1 MMSTILRGLVMCA
14 LAAALA
20 PAAPPLARAET
31 PGEIPKPWTY
41 EGSMKLQQQEHEQQQ
56 RQQQSMAPGQ
66 AAPAMP
72 RGAHGPSGG
81 DAAVAAAYENV
92 RRGWLKRPPL
102 PADRNPL
109 LGSRWMRPASTQGK
123 PGDPFSGLMALAK
136 GGLCEVLFGGGMFEF
151 RAGALV
157 GMEPNG
163 SGEQELDRVEY
174 RGDARHV
181 VVLPRTTVRLMEWDV
196 EGPDRIRWASQNCV
210 LVRAGGAA
218 SARAAMAQPP
228 TASMKSQA
236 TGRGALAGADGVLSL
251 SILSNRAGTI
261 NVANRKLWV
270 LKKEPR
276 QALIAAGMPD
286 TASGNALQ
294 NWIRACQARAPACQ
308 QGGLALKPYMLGIA
322 TTDANGHAQSPPL
335 PAGRYWVFGDG
346 RIDNRPMLW
355 NQAVDLR
362 GGPAS
367 LTLDE
372 HNATPLD

>member
-1 MMSTILRGLVMCA
+1 MMITVLRGLLMSGMATA
-14 LAAALA
+14 LVAAL
-20 PAAPPLARAET
+20 PLSARAET

-41 EGSMKLQQQEHEQQQ
+41 EGSMKLQQQEQQ
-56 RQQQSMAPGQ
+56 RQQQSMPSGQ

-72 RGAHGPSGG
+72 GGGYGSSGG
-81 DAAVAAAYENV
+81 DAAVAAAYEKA
-92 RRGWLKRPPL
+92 RRNWLKQPAL

-109 LGSRWMRPASTQGK
+109 IGSRWTRPASTQGK
-123 PGDPFSGLMALAK
+123 PGDPFSNLMALAK
-136 GGLCEVLFGGGMFEF
+136 GGLCELLFGGGMFEF

-163 SGEQELDRVEY
+163 SGQQELDRVEY
-174 RGDARHV
+174 RGDAHHV
-181 VVLPRTTVRLMEWDV
+181 VVLPNTTVRIMEWDV

-218 SARAAMAQPP
+218 SARTAMAQPGSAGP
-228 TASMKSQA
+228 E
-236 TGRGALAGADGVLSL
+236 GAANVAGAGAGAGGVLSL
-251 SILSNRAGTI
+251 SIVGNAAGSI

-276 QALIAAGMPD
+276 QALIAAGLPD
-286 TASGNALQ
+286 NANGNALQ
-294 NWIRACQARAPACQ
+294 NWIRACQTRAPSCQ
-308 QGGLALKPYMLGIA
+308 QGGMALKPYLLGIA

-335 PAGRYWVFGDG
+335 PSGRYWVFGDG

-355 NQAVDLR
+355 NQVVDVR

-372 HNATPLD
+372 RNATPVD

>member
-1 MMSTILRGLVMCA
+1 MMITALRGLSMCA
-14 LAAALA
+14 LATALA
-20 PAAPPLARAET
+20 AAVPPAARAET

-41 EGSMKLQQQEHEQQQ
+41 EGSKKLQEQQG
-56 RQQQSMAPGQ
+56 QQSSTAPGQ
-66 AAPAMP
+66 GAPATP
-72 RGAHGPSGG
+72 GGAPGFSGG
-81 DAAVAAAYENV
+81 DPAVAAAYENA
-92 RRGWLKRPPL
+92 RRSWLKRPPL
-102 PADRNPL
+102 PAQSNPL

-123 PGDPFSGLMALAK
+123 PGDPFGGLMALAK
-136 GGLCEVLFGGGMFEF
+136 GGLCEVLFGGGKFEF

-181 VVLPRTTVRLMEWDV
+181 VVLPRQTVRIMEWDI

-210 LVRAGGAA
+210 LVRAGGAT
-218 SARAAMAQPP
+218 AQTAQ
-228 TASMKSQA
+228 TASLGAGQA
-236 TGRGALAGADGVLSL
+236 ADAGAPAGAGGVLSL
-251 SILSNRAGTI
+251 AILSSATASI
-261 NVANRKLWV
+261 NIANRNLWV

-276 QALIAAGMPD
+276 QALIAAGLPD
-286 TASGNALQ
+286 NAYGSALQ

-346 RIDNRPMLW
+346 RINNKAMYW
-355 NQAVDLR
+355 NQPVDVR
-362 GGPAS
+362 GSPAA

-372 HNATPLD
+372 HNATPVD

>member
-1 MMSTILRGLVMCA
+1 MMITIRRGLVMCT

-20 PAAPPLARAET
+20 PAAPRPARAET

-41 EGSMKLQQQEHEQQQ
+41 EGSMKLQQQEQQQ
-56 RQQQSMAPGQ
+56 QQQQSMAPGQ

-72 RGAHGPSGG
+72 RGTYGPSNGEA
-81 DAAVAAAYENV
+81 AAVAAYENA
-92 RRGWLKRPPL
+92 RRNWLKRPPL
-102 PADRNPL
+102 PAEGNPL
-109 LGSRWMRPASTQGK
+109 LGSRWMRPASTQGN
-123 PGDPFSGLMALAK
+123 PADPFSGLMALAK
-136 GGLCEVLFGGGMFEF
+136 GGLCDLLFGGGMFEF
-151 RAGALV
+151 RAGSLV

-174 RGDARHV
+174 RGDAHHV
-181 VVLPRTTVRLMEWDV
+181 VVLPRTTMRLMEWDV

-218 SARAAMAQPP
+218 SARAAMAQPT
-228 TASMKSQA
+228 TASMGARA
-236 TGRGALAGADGVLSL
+236 TGPGALVGAGGVLSL
-251 SILSNRAGTI
+251 SILASSAGSI

-308 QGGLALKPYMLGIA
+308 QGGLALKPYILGIA
-322 TTDANGHAQSPPL
+322 TTDANGHARSPPL
-335 PAGRYWVFGDG
+335 PVGRYWVFGDG

-355 NQAVDLR
+355 NQPVDVSA
-362 GGPAS
+362 GPAS
-367 LTLDE
+367 LTLDQ

>member
-1 MMSTILRGLVMCA
+1 MMITTFHGLVMCTLATA
-14 LAAALA
+14 LAAGA
-20 PAAPPLARAET
+20 PLAVRAET

-41 EGSMKLQQQEHEQQQ
+41 EGSMKLQQQE
-56 RQQQSMAPGQ
+56 QQQSMAPGQ

-72 RGAHGPSGG
+72 GGTYGPSSG
-81 DAAVAAAYENV
+81 DAAVAAAYENA
-92 RRGWLKRPPL
+92 RRSWLKRPAL
-102 PADRNPL
+102 LADRNPL

-136 GGLCEVLFGGGMFEF
+136 GGLCDVLFGGGTFEF

-163 SGEQELDRVEY
+163 SGEQELDQVEY
-174 RGDARHV
+174 RGDAHHV
-181 VVLPRTTVRLMEWDV
+181 VVLPRQTVRIMEWDI

-218 SARAAMAQPP
+218 SARAAMAQPAN
-228 TASMKSQA
+228 ASMERQA
-236 TGRGALAGADGVLSL
+236 TGSGALAGAGGVLSL
-251 SILSNRAGTI
+251 SILANPAGSI
-261 NVANRKLWV
+261 IVANRKLWV

-276 QALIAAGMPD
+276 QTLIAAGMPD
-286 TASGNALQ
+286 NGSGNALQ
-294 NWIRACQARAPACQ
+294 NWIRACQAHAPTCQ
-308 QGGLALKPYMLGIA
+308 QGGLALKPYLLGVA

-355 NQAVDLR
+355 NQPVDVR

-372 HNATPLD
+372 HNASPVN

>member
-1 MMSTILRGLVMCA
+1 MMITIFRSLVMCTLASA
-14 LAAALA
+14 LAAAA
-20 PAAPPLARAET
+20 PLVVRAET

-41 EGSMKLQQQEHEQQQ
+41 EGSMKLQQQEHDQQQ
-56 RQQQSMAPGQ
+56 QQQSTAPGQ
-66 AAPAMP
+66 DAPYMP
-72 RGAHGPSGG
+72 RGAYGPSSGQ
-81 DAAVAAAYENV
+81 AAVIASYQKA
-92 RRGWLKRPPL
+92 RQSWLKRPPL

-174 RGDARHV
+174 RGDAHHV
-181 VVLPRTTVRLMEWDV
+181 VVLPGTTMSLMEWDI

-218 SARAAMAQPP
+218 SARAAMAQPA
-228 TASMKSQA
+228 TASMGSQA
-236 TGRGALAGADGVLSL
+236 TGPGALPGGGGVLSL
-251 SILSNRAGTI
+251 SILANPTGSI

-270 LKKEPR
+270 LKAEPR
-276 QALIAAGMPD
+276 RTLIAAGMPD
-286 TASGNALQ
+286 NASGNALQ
-294 NWIRACQARAPACQ
+294 NWIRACQTRAPACQ
-308 QGGLALKPYMLGIA
+308 QGGSALKPYMLGIA

-355 NQAVDLR
+355 SQAVDVR

-367 LTLDE
+367 LTLDQ
-372 HNATPLD
+372 HNATPVD

>member
-1 MMSTILRGLVMCA
+1 MMITTFHGLVRCTLATA
-14 LAAALA
+14 LAAGA
-20 PAAPPLARAET
+20 PLAVRAET

-41 EGSMKLQQQEHEQQQ
+41 EGSMKLQQQEQQ
-56 RQQQSMAPGQ
+56 RQQPSTAPGQ
-66 AAPAMP
+66 AAPAM
-72 RGAHGPSGG
+72 RGGAYGSSSG
-81 DAAVAAAYENV
+81 DAAVAAAYENA
-92 RRGWLKRPPL
+92 RRSWLKRPAL
-102 PADRNPL
+102 LADRNPL

-136 GGLCEVLFGGGMFEF
+136 GGLCDVLFGGGTFEF

-163 SGEQELDRVEY
+163 SGEQELDQVEY
-174 RGDARHV
+174 RGDAHHV
-181 VVLPRTTVRLMEWDV
+181 VVLPRQTVRIMEWDI

-218 SARAAMAQPP
+218 SARAAMAQPAN
-228 TASMKSQA
+228 ASMERQA
-236 TGRGALAGADGVLSL
+236 TGSGALAGAGGVLSL
-251 SILSNRAGTI
+251 SILANPAGSI

-276 QALIAAGMPD
+276 QTLIAAGMPD
-286 TASGNALQ
+286 NGSGNALQ
-294 NWIRACQARAPACQ
+294 NWIRACQAHAPTCQ
-308 QGGLALKPYMLGIA
+308 QGGLALKPYLLGVA

-355 NQAVDLR
+355 NQPVDVR

-372 HNATPLD
+372 HNASPVN

>member
-1 MMSTILRGLVMCA
+1 MITVRRGPMVCTLARVLV
-14 LAAALA
+14 AAAPFVA
-20 PAAPPLARAET
+20 HAET

-41 EGSMKLQQQEHEQQQ
+41 EGSMKLQQQEQQ
-56 RQQQSMAPGQ
+56 RQQSSMAPGQ
-66 AAPAMP
+66 AAPAVP
-72 RGAHGPSGG
+72 GGTYGQSSG
-81 DAAVAAAYENV
+81 DAAVAAAYEKA
-92 RRGWLKRPPL
+92 RRSWLAKPPL

-109 LGSRWMRPASTQGK
+109 VGSRWMRPASTQGK
-123 PGDPFSGLMALAK
+123 PGDPFAGLMALAK

-163 SGEQELDRVEY
+163 RGEQELDRVEY
-174 RGDARHV
+174 RGDAHHV
-181 VVLPRTTVRLMEWDV
+181 VVLPRETVRIMEWDV

-218 SARAAMAQPP
+218 TARGAVTQP
-228 TASMKSQA
+228 ASMEGQA
-236 TGRGALAGADGVLSL
+236 TGPGTLSGAGGVLSL
-251 SILSNRAGTI
+251 SILANAPGGI

-286 TASGNALQ
+286 NAYGNALQ
-294 NWIRACQARAPACQ
+294 NWIRACQKHDAAACQ

-322 TTDANGHAQSPPL
+322 TTDANGHAQTPPL

-355 NQAVDLR
+355 NQPVDVR

-367 LTLDE
+367 LTLDGG
-372 HNATPLD
+372 NATPVD